1 MTHCSAG
8 MTVAVREED
17 RMSEIEP
24 PTFMVERDPDEFTE
38 TIDLTGLLIENLT
51 ATGSYD
57 LRRLRGS
64 SLNKLLHALPIP
76 ALLVDRSHYVIFANE
91 AWAKTIS
98 KREKIEGRIFS
109 FLTKGADHTAE
120 AQSLVER
127 VFLERK
133 PQVREV
139 VLNMGAKQIWG
150 RMHLRPL
157 RMSHERFVLI
167 LIQDLSPEK
176 KRIALSKQISSKLR
190 EAAGDL
196 ERRVEERTEELK
208 NMNKQLLREIAER
221 NRTEKALRESE
232 ERYRQFFDVSPAPTV
247 IHRHNIILLANEA
260 AARLHRTPTPEDL
273 VGRSI
278 LDLVHPDFREQARE
292 RIRQAEEESITSP
305 FTSVDLLGA
314 DGSVVYAE
322 TATVP
327 TVYRGEP
334 AVQCVGRD
342 ITQRRLAELAL
353 LESEEH
359 YRLLTENSLTGIY
372 IHQKGKFVYVNGR
385 FASMMGYSVEEMT
398 GKKFIEFVH
407 PEDRS
412 SVIAQAKSSP
422 PSDDSGLL
430 YTFRVLCKNEEI
442 KWFEVLSTSTAYRGR
457 PANMGN
463 VADVTERVAAEKA
476 LALEKQRFETLAGQA
491 PFGLVMIGKNG
502 LFHYVNEKFKQMF
515 GYNSKDM
522 PDGQE
527 WLEEAFPDPT
537 YRREVLSAW
546 ARMESLPAGTWS
558 SSVFSVRTKDGAERI
573 IDFTPV
579 RLDTGESL
587 MTCEDVT
594 ERKHL
599 EEQLQQSQKME
610 AIGSLAGGVAH
621 DFNNLL
627 TAIIGYS
634 NLLLE
639 QMPQDHPHHSKI
651 SHIYEAAERAAGLTK
666 QLLAFSRKQVL
677 DIKMLDLN
685 SVIDRLSSMLRR
697 MIGEHI
703 ELITVL
709 CPSLGKVRADESQ
722 VEQILMNLA
731 VNARDSM
738 PDGGTLMME
747 TDNVLLDEEYTKTHA
762 EIQPGPYAMV
772 AVSDVGHGI
781 SRDILPRI
789 FEPFFTTKQKGQ
801 GTGLGLSTAY
811 GIIKQHQ
818 GHIMVYSEPGRGS
831 TFKVYLPLA
840 RGLTER
846 VVKPRLVPQQITG
859 KETILVVEDEDIVRQ
874 LTCEMLQDLGYTVMK
889 AGDPVEAIELC
900 RRHGGPIHLLLTDV
914 VMPQMDGRALYHH
927 LAPERPEMKV
937 LYVSGYT
944 EDAIVHHGVLDDNV
958 NFLQKPF
965 TVYGLTSKVRDVLDH
980 SRLS

>member
-1 MTHCSAG
+1 
-8 MTVAVREED
+8 
-17 RMSEIEP
+17 MSKKEP

-57 LRRLRGS
+57 LRRLRAS

-76 ALLVDRSHYVIFANE
+76 SLLVDRSHYVIFANE

-98 KREKIEGRIFS
+98 KPQKIEGRIFS
-109 FLTKGADHTAE
+109 FLTKGADHAAE

-133 PQVREV
+133 PQVKEV
-139 VLNMGAKQIWG
+139 MLNMGAKQIWG

-157 RMSHERFVLI
+157 RMSHERFILI

-176 KRIALSKQISSKLR
+176 KRIALSKQISEKLR
-190 EAAGDL
+190 KAADDL

-208 NMNKQLLREIAER
+208 NMNKQLLQEIAER
-221 NRTEKALRESE
+221 KRTEKALRESE
-232 ERYRQFFDVSPAPTV
+232 ERYRQFFDVSPAPTA
-247 IHRHNIILLANEA
+247 IHRHYIILLANEA
-260 AARLHRTPTPEDL
+260 AARLYRVPTPEDL

-278 LDLVHPDFREQARE
+278 LDFIHPDFREEARE
-292 RIRQAEEESITSP
+292 RIRLAEEESITSP

-314 DGSVVYAE
+314 DGSIVYAE
-322 TATVP
+322 TASVP
-327 TVYRGEP
+327 TIYKGEP

-353 LESEEH
+353 LDSEEH

-372 IHQKGKFVYVNGR
+372 IHQKGKFVYVNR
-385 FASMMGYSVEEMT
+385 RLASMMGYSSEEMT

-412 SVIAQAKSSP
+412 SIMAQAKSSP
-422 PSDDSGLL
+422 PSEDSGLL
-430 YTFRVLCKNEEI
+430 YAFRVLCRNGEI
-442 KWFEVLSTSTAYRGR
+442 KWFEVLATSTTYRGQ

-463 VADVTERVAAEKA
+463 VADVTERIGAEKA

-491 PFGLVMIGKNG
+491 PFGLVMMGKRG
-502 LFHYVNEKFKQMF
+502 LFDYVNENFKQMF

-527 WLEEAFPDPT
+527 WLEKAFPDPA
-537 YRREVLSAW
+537 YRKEVLRAW
-546 ARMESLPAGTWS
+546 ERMESLPAGTQKS
-558 SSVFSVRTKDGAERI
+558 KVFTVRTKEGSERI
-573 IDFTPV
+573 VDFRPV

-587 MTCEDVT
+587 VTCEDIT

-634 NLLLE
+634 NLLLQ
-639 QMPQDHPHHSKI
+639 QMPEGSHHHSKI
-651 SHIYEAAERAAGLTK
+651 SHIYQAAERAAGLTK

-677 DIKMLDLN
+677 DVKILDLN
-685 SVIDRLSSMLRR
+685 SVIESIGSMLRR

-709 CPSLGKVRADESQ
+709 RPYLGKVRADESQ
-722 VEQILMNLA
+722 IEQILMNLA
-731 VNARDSM
+731 VNAKDSM
-738 PDGGTLMME
+738 PDGGTLTME
-747 TDNVLLDEEYTKTHA
+747 TDNVLLGEEYAGALA

-781 SRDILPRI
+781 SKDILPRI
-789 FEPFFTTKQKGQ
+789 FEPFFTTKQKGR

-840 RGLTER
+840 RELSER
-846 VVKPRLVPQQITG
+846 VLKPHQVPQQVIG
-859 KETILVVEDEDIVRQ
+859 KETILVVEDEEIVRQ

-914 VMPQMDGRALYHH
+914 VMPQMDGRTLYRH

-944 EDAIVHHGVLDDNV
+944 EDAIVRHGVLEDNV

-965 TVYGLTSKVRDVLDH
+965 TVYGLTSKVRDVLDQ
-980 SRLS
+980 SGLS

>member
-1 MTHCSAG
+1 MR
-8 MTVAVREED
+8 VAVRKED
-17 RMSEIEP
+17 RMSEKEP
-24 PTFMVERDPDEFTE
+24 PTFTVERDPDEFTE

-57 LRRLRGS
+57 LRRLRAS

-91 AWAKTIS
+91 AWTKTIA
-98 KREKIEGRIFS
+98 KRQKIEGRIFS
-109 FLTKGADHTAE
+109 FLTKAENHAAD

-133 PQVREV
+133 PQVKEV
-139 VLNMGAKQIWG
+139 MINAGVKKIWG
-150 RMHLRPL
+150 RMHLRPV
-157 RMSHERFVLI
+157 RMSHERFILI
-167 LIQDLSPEK
+167 LVQDLSPEK
-176 KRIALSKQISSKLR
+176 KRMSLSKQISEKLR
-190 EAAGDL
+190 EAADDL
-196 ERRVEERTEELK
+196 ERRVEGRTEELK
-208 NMNKQLLREIAER
+208 NMNQQLLQEIAER

-232 ERYRQFFDVSPAPTV
+232 ERYRQFFNVSPAPTA

-260 AARLHRTPTPEDL
+260 AARLHRVPTPGDL

-278 LDLVHPDFREQARE
+278 LDLIHPDYRGRAGQQ
-292 RIRQAEEESITSP
+292 IRQAEEELITSP
-305 FTSVDLLGA
+305 FTSVDLLGS
-314 DGSVVYAE
+314 DGSIVYAE
-322 TATVP
+322 TAMVP
-327 TVYRGEP
+327 TVYEGEP
-334 AVQCVGRD
+334 AVQCVARD

-372 IHQKGKFVYVNGR
+372 IHQKGKFVYANRR
-385 FASMMGYSVEEMT
+385 FASMMEYTVEDLM
-398 GKKFIEFVH
+398 GKKFIEFIH

-412 SVIAQAKSSP
+412 SIIAQAKSAA

-430 YTFRVLCKNEEI
+430 HAFRVLCGNGEI
-442 KWFEVLSTSTAYRGR
+442 KWFEVLSTSAAYRGQ

-491 PFGLVMIGKNG
+491 PFGLVMIGAKG
-502 LFHYVNEKFKQMF
+502 LFHYVNEKFKRMF
-515 GYNSKDM
+515 GYNTEDM
-522 PDGQE
+522 PNGEE
-527 WLEEAFPDPT
+527 WLEEAFPDPA
-537 YRREVLSAW
+537 YRKEVLKAW
-546 ARMESLPAGTWS
+546 AGIESLPSGTES
-558 SSVFSVRTKDGAERI
+558 PTVFSVRTKGGVERI
-573 IDFTPV
+573 VDFRPV
-579 RLDTGESL
+579 RLDTGETL
-587 MTCEDVT
+587 MTCEDIT

-599 EEQLQQSQKME
+599 EEQLQHSQKME
-610 AIGSLAGGVAH
+610 AIGSLAGGIAH

-639 QMPQDHPHHSKI
+639 QMPQASAHHSRI
-651 SHIYEAAERAAGLTK
+651 SQIYAAAERAAGLTR

-677 DIKMLDLN
+677 DVKILDIN
-685 SVIDRLSSMLRR
+685 SVIDSISSMLRR

-709 CPSLGKVRADESQ
+709 SPSLGRVRGDESQ
-722 VEQILMNLA
+722 IAQILMNLA
-731 VNARDSM
+731 VNARDAM
-738 PDGGTLMME
+738 PDGGTLTME
-747 TDNVLLDEEYTKTHA
+747 TDNVLFDEEYAKAQA
-762 EIQPGPYAMV
+762 EVQPGPYAMV

-781 SRDILPRI
+781 SKEILPRI

-811 GIIKQHQ
+811 GIVKQHQ
-818 GHIMVYSEPGRGS
+818 GHIMVYSEPGRGT

-840 RGLTER
+840 RDLSER
-846 VVKPRLVPQQITG
+846 AYKPHHVPQQVIG
-859 KETILVVEDEDIVRQ
+859 KETILVVEDEEIVRQ
-874 LTCEMLQDLGYTVMK
+874 LTCEMLQNLGYTVMK
-889 AGDPVEAIELC
+889 ASDPVEAIDLC
-900 RRHGGPIHLLLTDV
+900 RHHGGPIHLLLTDV
-914 VMPQMDGRALYHH
+914 VMPQMDGRTLYRH

-944 EDAIVHHGVLDDNV
+944 GNAIVHHGVLDDNV

-965 TVYGLTSKVRDVLDH
+965 TVYGLTSKVRDILDQPA
-980 SRLS
+980 LS

>member
-1 MTHCSAG
+1 
-8 MTVAVREED
+8 
-17 RMSEIEP
+17 MSEKDL

-76 ALLVDRSHYVIFANE
+76 SLLVDRSHYVIFANE

-98 KREKIEGRIFS
+98 QPQKIEGRIFS
-109 FLTKGADHTAE
+109 FLTKGADDAVE

-133 PQVREV
+133 PQVKEV
-139 VLNMGAKQIWG
+139 TLNMGAKQIWG

-157 RMSHERFVLI
+157 RMSHERFILI

-176 KRIALSKQISSKLR
+176 KRIALSKQISEKLR
-190 EAAGDL
+190 KAADDL
-196 ERRVEERTEELK
+196 ERRVAERTEELK
-208 NMNKQLLREIAER
+208 NINEQLLQEIAER

-232 ERYRQFFDVSPAPTV
+232 ERYRQFFDVSPAPTA
-247 IHRHNIILLANEA
+247 IHRHDTILLANKA
-260 AARLHRTPTPEDL
+260 AAQLYRVSTPEDL
-273 VGRSI
+273 VGRSM
-278 LDLVHPDFREQARE
+278 LDLVHHDFREQARE
-292 RIRQAEEESITSP
+292 QIRQAEEESITSS
-305 FTSVDLLGA
+305 FISVDLLGA
-314 DGSVVYAE
+314 DGSIVYAE
-322 TATVP
+322 TAAVP
-327 TVYRGEP
+327 TVYKGEQ
-334 AVQCVGRD
+334 AVQSVARD
-342 ITQRRLAELAL
+342 VTQRRLAESAL

-372 IHQKGKFVYVNGR
+372 IHQKGKFVYVNR
-385 FASMMGYSVEEMT
+385 RLASMMGYSSEEMT

-407 PEDRS
+407 PEDRAS
-412 SVIAQAKSSP
+412 TMSQAKSSA
-422 PSDDSGLL
+422 PSDDSGLQ
-430 YTFRVLCKNEEI
+430 YTFRVLCKNGET
-442 KWFEVLSTSTAYRGR
+442 KWFEVLATSTAYRGQ

-463 VADVTERVAAEKA
+463 VADVTERFGAERA

-491 PFGLVMIGKNG
+491 PFGLVMIDKKG
-502 LFHYVNEKFKQMF
+502 LFHYVNKKFKKMF

-522 PDGQE
+522 PDGKE
-527 WLEEAFPDPT
+527 WLENAFPDPA
-537 YRREVLSAW
+537 YRKEVLRAW
-546 ARMESLPAGTWS
+546 ERMESLPAGTQGS
-558 SSVFSVRTKDGAERI
+558 EVFTVRTKEGAERI
-573 IDFTPV
+573 IDFRPV

-587 MTCEDVT
+587 VTCEDIT

-634 NLLLE
+634 NLLLQ
-639 QMPQDHPHHSKI
+639 QMPQEHPHHSKI
-651 SHIYEAAERAAGLTK
+651 SQIYEAAERAAGLTK

-677 DIKMLDLN
+677 DVKILDLN
-685 SVIDRLSSMLRR
+685 SVIENISSMLRR

-709 CPSLGKVRADESQ
+709 RPSLGKIRGDASQ
-722 VEQILMNLA
+722 IEQILMNLA

-738 PDGGTLMME
+738 ADGGTLTME
-747 TDNVLLDEEYTKTHA
+747 TDNVLLEEEYARAHA

-772 AVSDVGHGI
+772 VVSDVGHGI
-781 SRDILPRI
+781 SKDILSRI

-811 GIIKQHQ
+811 GIIKQHH
-818 GHIMVYSEPGRGS
+818 GHIMVYSEQGKGT

-840 RGLTER
+840 RELSER
-846 VVKPRLVPQQITG
+846 VFKPRLVPRQRTG
-859 KETILVVEDEDIVRQ
+859 KETILVVEDEAIVRQ
-874 LTCEMLQDLGYTVMK
+874 LTCEMLQNLGYTVMR

-914 VMPQMDGRALYHH
+914 VMPQMDGRTLYRH

-944 EDAIVHHGVLDDNV
+944 EDAIVNHGVLDDNV

-965 TVYGLTSKVRDVLDH
+965 TVYGLTSKVRDVLDQ
-980 SRLS
+980 SGLS